1 MSVWCWRATK
11 GVFACH
17 NKNMLRQISIG
28 TLALALLASGQ
39 TKAPAPAPR
48 SGFGA
53 PRPAVDLRPGTY
65 NYQAKMEVGGQEVS
79 LNYSTKIQ
87 EENGAW
93 SAIDTIETPSGPASE
108 VATIEKRTLLLRK
121 RAVTQGSLKLHIEY
135 ANGKATGSVDQN
147 GQITPIDVDLGGPV
161 FGDGPGGPQV
171 MACLPLAPGYT
182 ASFRQV
188 DVQKQKAKTVQLK
201 VTGSE
206 KTTVPAGTFD
216 TYRVE
221 IYSDSD
227 AAGMTMWVARPDRKV
242 VKIQAAMPQVGGGVR
257 VTEELLP

>member
-1 MSVWCWRATK
+1 MV
-11 GVFACH
+11 
-17 NKNMLRQISIG
+17 
-28 TLALALLASGQ
+28 
-39 TKAPAPAPR
+39 
-48 SGFGA
+48 
-53 PRPAVDLRPGTY
+53 
-65 NYQAKMEVGGQEVS
+65 VGGQEVT

-87 EENGAW
+87 EDNGVW
-93 SAIDTIETPSGPASE
+93 NAIDTIETPSGPATE

-121 RAVTQGSLKLHIEY
+121 RTVSQGSLKLHIEY

-147 GQITPIDVDLGGPV
+147 GQITAIDVDLGGPV

-188 DVQKQKAKTVQLK
+188 DVQKQRAKTVQLK

-206 KTTVPAGTFD
+206 RTTVPAGTFD

-221 IYSDSD
+221 IYSESD
-227 AAGMTMWVARPDRKV
+227 AAGMTMWVGRPDRKV
-242 VKIQAAMPQVGGGVR
+242 VKIQTTMPQVGGGVT

>member
-1 MSVWCWRATK
+1 MALVVSW
-11 GVFACH
+11 
-17 NKNMLRQISIG
+17 
-28 TLALALLASGQ
+28 LAGAQ
-39 TKAPAPAPR
+39 PKAPPAPQ
-48 SGFGA
+48 SNPGL
-53 PRPAVDLRPGTY
+53 PRPSVDLRPGTY
-65 NYQAKMEVGGQEVS
+65 QYEAKMAVDGQEVS

-93 SAIDTIETPSGPASE
+93 SAIDTIETPAGPATE
-108 VATIEKRTLLLRK
+108 VATIEKGTLFLRRRT
-121 RAVTQGSLKLHIEY
+121 VTQGPLKLRIDY
-135 ANGKATGSVDQN
+135 VNGKAAGSVDQN
-147 GQITPIDVDLGGPV
+147 GQITPIEVDLGGPV

-188 DVQKQKAKTVQLK
+188 DVQKQKAKTVELK

-206 KTTVPAGTFD
+206 RTTVPAGTFD

-221 IYSDSD
+221 IYSEAD
-227 AAGMTMWVARPDRKV
+227 AAGMTMWVARSDRKV
-242 VKIQAAMPQVGGGVR
+242 VKILATMPQAGGGVT